1 MCFTEANIP
10 ASLNRTGT
18 GKPYWTAINYIKHLR
33 SMLQGRVAL
42 KIKSRASLFILTG
55 I

>member
-18 GKPYWTAINYIKHLR
+18 GKPYRTAINYIKHLH